1 VKALFA
7 ALCALASL
15 AAQQSPFVRR
25 EVASADGAPRAVVD
39 ADARA
44 IACLDALRGLAAA
57 CGWNLVVESS
67 VLENDLRFATVDLSF
82 ADQDPRMAA
91 QLIAIAAGADCLFD
105 EAHGADGARATLHV
119 VRTPSAETEAGRQR
133 LRALA
138 DQWYRS
144 FLRDELKFEALVQK
158 EGVGARMSLGEVLV
172 NNGDLAAAIPF
183 FTEAWEQ
190 RPHDHVAAAAL
201 RLSRCHAEIAA
212 GSRDAARR
220 KAEFAKAEAWA
231 RRILDSMP
239 SAPEA
244 ADATVLLG
252 RALLGQATA
261 AADPEVVREEAGRC
275 QHELGA
281 RAARL
286 VASPAM
292 ADVWLLTAE
301 AQMVCERPDRVDATL
316 QLLRASQWFGDLD
329 ERRFLDYHYL
339 LGYGAHGSGNHDLA
353 LRALEWFLIHAGVD
367 ERVGPAN
374 VMLAESYLALDRY
387 MQARA
392 ASTEARTRHLGSLAP
407 SWRERAFKVWARSAL
422 ALGDKEVAFQELEKI
437 VLRDDEPELT
447 LFLVDA
453 LLADRQWQR
462 AMAVAAPWA
471 DRQGAVG
478 DQARYRVVKALYD
491 QATTSGHVDEFPAL
505 AVRLAPRIVDAELR
519 SRCATMIGDAYT
531 RIGKL
536 EHAADA
542 YRGILR

>member
-1 VKALFA
+1 MKALLA
-7 ALCALASL
+7 AFGLAAAL
-15 AAQQSPFVRR
+15 AAQESPFVRR
-25 EVASADGAPRAVVD
+25 EVAAADGEMRAVVD

-44 IACLDALRGLAAA
+44 IACLDALRALAAA

-67 VLENDLRFATVDLSF
+67 VLENDLRFGAVDLSF
-82 ADQDPRMAA
+82 TDQDPRMAA

-105 EAHGADGARATLHV
+105 EPRAADGARTTLHV
-119 VRTPSAETEAGRQR
+119 VRPPSAETDAGRQR
-133 LRALA
+133 LRSLA

-144 FLRDELKFEALVQK
+144 FLRDELKFEPLVQK
-158 EGVGARMSLGEVLV
+158 EGVGARMRLGEVLV
-172 NNGDLAAAIPF
+172 QNGDLAAAIPF

-190 RPHDHVAAAAL
+190 RPHDLVAAAAL
-201 RLSRCHAEIAA
+201 RLARCHVEIAA
-212 GSRDAARR
+212 GVRDASRR
-220 KAEFAKAEAWA
+220 KAEHAKAEAWT

-261 AADPEVVREEAGRC
+261 SADREVMLEEAGRC
-275 QHELGA
+275 QHELSA

-286 VASPAM
+286 VGSPAM
-292 ADVWLLTAE
+292 AEVWLLTAE

-316 QLLRASQWFGDLD
+316 QLLRGSQWFGDLD
-329 ERRFLDYHYL
+329 ERRFLDYHHL
-339 LGYGAHGSGNHDLA
+339 LGYGAHGTGNHDLA
-353 LRALEWFLIHAGVD
+353 MRSLEWFLIHAGVD
-367 ERVGPAN
+367 ERVGSAN
-374 VMLAESYLALDRY
+374 VMLAESYLALGHY

-392 ASTEARTRHLGSLAP
+392 ASTEARTRHLGTLTP
-407 SWRERAFKVWARSAL
+407 EWRERAFKIWARSAL
-422 ALGDKEVAFQELEKI
+422 ALGDKEVAFQQLEQL
-437 VLRDDEPELT
+437 VLRGEEPELT

-471 DRQGAVG
+471 DRPGAVG
-478 DQARYRVVKALYD
+478 DQARYRTVKALHD
-491 QATTSGHVDEFPAL
+491 QAFASGHVDDFPAL
-505 AVRLAPRIVDAELR
+505 ATRIAPRIEDAELR